1 MLFGVVIGPVTEY
14 LHTRAHTHTH
24 RQNPSQTTSHT
35 RNKTT
40 TTTTVPMVGLLYSPK
55 FQFGPSITYD
65 KSTIYPSTSDHVGQA
80 FHLSR
85 LLTPAEP
92 PRTPIVWDH
101 DGHALETRRTS
112 MGTVWTLEMWSLHPL
127 CKLGKTCRWLE
138 AERETRSLLVGASSN
153 GTVRSWA
160 NPWSLCSD
168 VPGRSFL
175 LHRDAT
181 EEFTGAAVGPF
192 DLVWGGVCVLFLC
205 LLSVLFGTRLESHAL
220 RVGMVKDRLSHRMW
234 SHARPP
240 FLNGMTRQ

>member
-1 MLFGVVIGPVTEY
+1 MELPNLLHNHHLQCEYALLALQHYTRSNVCWVIAHTPMLFGVVIGPVTEY

-65 KSTIYPSTSDHVGQA
+65 KSTIYPFTSDHVGQA

-127 CKLGKTCRWLE
+127 CKLGKTCR
-138 AERETRSLLVGASSN
+138 
-153 GTVRSWA
+153 
-160 NPWSLCSD
+160 
-168 VPGRSFL
+168 
-175 LHRDAT
+175 
-181 EEFTGAAVGPF
+181 
-192 DLVWGGVCVLFLC
+192 
-205 LLSVLFGTRLESHAL
+205 
-220 RVGMVKDRLSHRMW
+220 
-234 SHARPP
+234 
-240 FLNGMTRQ
+240 